1 MAETEKQGRRNR
13 DGDAGG
19 YGGHGTTLKNGGTES
34 RRRTEKRL
42 AVRRRAAR
50 RAAVPG
56 ASVRI
61 QVTRGPLFVTGIRTL
76 APGTAPGRRP
86 VTAARRPTP
95 PLPPCPPASALK
107 GVPVTPHTPRPP
119 SLIP

>member
-56 ASVRI
+56 ANVRI

-76 APGTAPGRRP
+76 APATAPGRRP
-86 VTAARRPTP
+86 VTAARRPA
-95 PLPPCPPASALK
+95 LRCPR
-107 GVPVTPHTPRPP
+107 VPVPPVLGVVPCSPSPPRLRPC
-119 SLIP
+119 